1 MFNLKHYQVS
11 SEDRLADLLP
21 WALLVAAGVIEQK
34 DGLLQKTISFRGPD
48 LASSTRNG
56 LIANVAQINNALRR
70 FGAGWSFF
78 FEAQRQFALDYP
90 NSTWPD
96 PLSGRIDEERRKSF
110 EHEGT
115 HFDSRYFL
123 TLVYAPPTEQ
133 ASFLASLFLGKQT
146 SDENIQE
153 RLSYFK
159 EEVAR
164 LSDLLGQVMP
174 QVSELDD
181 PETLTYLHSTISMKR
196 HQIQVPETPM
206 YLDAILTDQDVEH
219 GLETRLGDCFLR
231 TLMIRGFP
239 GKTYPGILDAL
250 NELQC
255 EYRWVSRYLAFGKE
269 QARTEL
275 NRYRKRWYAK
285 RKGLGSVVMETA
297 TQTESAL
304 GNTDATRKSAD
315 ADEALQELEDDF
327 VSFGHFTATVTVWG
341 QTRKEVDEKVKL
353 VEAAINGKG
362 FTTYLEHLGSS
373 EAWLGSLPGHVYA
386 NVNRPIVS
394 SLNLAHMLPMS
405 AVWSGAEGNA
415 HLQGPPHFL
424 TKTRGST
431 PFRLS
436 TNVGDVGHT
445 LILGPTGSGKST
457 LLSFMALQWLRY
469 PDAQVYIFDKGG
481 SARAAT
487 LGVGGDFFVP
497 GQIGIKKGLSFQ
509 PLQRIDQESERIWA
523 SEWLT
528 ELLSTGGI
536 PIGPGDKREL
546 LAALNNLATRLV
558 SDRTLT
564 VLHGLLQHP
573 ALRDGLREYTLN
585 GAYGELLDGCEDT
598 LSFGS
603 WQTFELEQLME
614 KRAVV
619 APVLSYLFHRLE
631 ERFTGRPTL
640 LVLDEAWLF
649 LDHPIF
655 AAKIRE
661 WLKVLRKANVYV
673 IFATQSL
680 SDAMNS
686 AIAPVVLESC
696 LTKLFLPNPAAKD
709 EDTSIFYRR
718 IGLNERQIDIISKAI
733 PKREY
738 YYHSNLGNRLFEL
751 GLGPTALAFCASSSK
766 DDHRKMD
773 ELDKSNFANLW
784 MLHKG
789 VFQDA

>member
-1 MFNLKHYQVS
+1 MESILSRLPGDK
-11 SEDRLADLLP
+11 LADLLP
-21 WALLVAAGVIEQK
+21 WALLVAPGVIEQK

-78 FEAQRQFALDYP
+78 FEAQRQFALEYP
-90 NSTWPD
+90 ASVWPD
-96 PLSGRIDEERRKSF
+96 PLSERIDQERRKNF
-110 EHEGT
+110 EQEGT

-123 TLVYAPPTEQ
+123 TLVYAPPTQQEN
-133 ASFLASLFLGKQT
+133 FLASLFLGKRAD
-146 SDENIQE
+146 DESTQE
-153 RLSYFK
+153 RLSYFT

-164 LSDLLGQVMP
+164 LVDLLRQVMP

-181 PETLTYLHSTISMKR
+181 GETLTYLHSTISTKR
-196 HQIQVPETPM
+196 HPIHVPETPM
-206 YLDAILTDQDVEH
+206 YLDAILSDQDVEH

-231 TLMIRGFP
+231 TLTVRGFP

-255 EYRWVSRYLAFGKE
+255 EYRWVSRYMAFSKE
-269 QARTEL
+269 QARNEL

-285 RKGLGSVVMETA
+285 RKGIGSVIMETA

-315 ADEALQELEDDF
+315 ADEALQELEDDV

-341 QTRKEVDEKVKL
+341 KSRKEADEKLKL
-353 VEAAINGKG
+353 VEAAINGRG
-362 FTTYLEHLGSS
+362 FATYLEHLGSS

-394 SLNLAHMLPMS
+394 SLNLAHMLPLS
-405 AVWSGAEGNA
+405 AVWSGAESNA
-415 HLQGPPHFL
+415 HLQGPPHFF

-436 TNVGDVGHT
+436 TNVGDVGHA

-469 PDAQVYIFDKGG
+469 KDAQVYIFDKGG

-497 GQIGIKKGLSFQ
+497 GQTGKGLSFQ
-509 PLQRIDQESERIWA
+509 PLQKIDQESERIWA
-523 SEWLT
+523 CEWLT
-528 ELLSTGGI
+528 ELLSHGGI
-536 PIGPGDKREL
+536 PVGPGDKKEL
-546 LAALNNLATRLV
+546 WAALNNLATRSV
-558 SDRTLT
+558 PDRTLT
-564 VLHGLLQHP
+564 VLHSLLQHS

-585 GAYGELLDGCEDT
+585 GTYGELLDGCEDT

-603 WQTFELEQLME
+603 WQTFELEVLME

-649 LDHPIF
+649 LDHPLF

-680 SDAMNS
+680 ADAMNS
-686 AIAPVVLESC
+686 VIAPVVLESC

-709 EDTSIFYRR
+709 EDTSAFYRR

-751 GLGPTALAFCASSSK
+751 GLGPAALAFCASSSK

-773 ELDKSNFANLW
+773 DLGKFDFARLW
-784 MLHKG
+784 MQQKWVQL
-789 VFQDA
+789 DA